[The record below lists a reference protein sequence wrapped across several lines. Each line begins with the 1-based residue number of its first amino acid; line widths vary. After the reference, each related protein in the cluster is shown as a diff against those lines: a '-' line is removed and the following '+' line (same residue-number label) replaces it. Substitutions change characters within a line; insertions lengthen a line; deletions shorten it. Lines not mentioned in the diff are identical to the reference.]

1 MRRGNGLLTGIPHNN
16 IQVRLLE
23 MDPVT
28 GIGEIIVTGEH
39 VIKGY
44 LRGQGD
50 KETKIAIDG
59 EIWHRT
65 GDAGYFDN
73 HGRLWLVGR
82 ASAIICDSRGMLCP
96 LQVESAARNLTGVR
110 QAACVQHNDSR
121 ILLLETEHT
130 MPRLDQLD
138 WAQLDKVIAVKKL
151 PMDRRHNS
159 KLDYK
164 DLQTL
169 LQKVG

>member
-1 MRRGNGLLTGIPHNN
+1 MRLGKGLLTGVPHEN

-23 MDPVT
+23 MDPTT

-44 LRGQGD
+44 LSGQGD

-65 GDAGYFDN
+65 GDAGYFDSD
-73 HGRLWLVGR
+73 GRLWLVGR
-82 ASAIICDSRGMLCP
+82 ASAIICDSRGTLCP
-96 LQVESAARNLTGVR
+96 LQVESAARNLAGVR
-110 QAACVQHNDSR
+110 QAACVQHNDNR
-121 ILLLETEHT
+121 ILLVETE
-130 MPRLDQLD
+130 RSINGLDQLD
-138 WAQLDKVIAVKKL
+138 WAHLDKVIAVKKL